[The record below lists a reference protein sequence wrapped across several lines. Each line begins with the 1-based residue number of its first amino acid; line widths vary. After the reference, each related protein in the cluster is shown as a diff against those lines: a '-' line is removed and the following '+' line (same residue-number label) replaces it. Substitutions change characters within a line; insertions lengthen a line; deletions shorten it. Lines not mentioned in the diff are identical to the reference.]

1 MEQKKQPIRT
11 LDLVYIAVGAALI
24 GICSWISIPMTVPF
38 TLQTFA
44 IFFILVLLGGRRG
57 TASVMV
63 WLLLGAAGVP
73 VFAEFTSGAGVL
85 LGNTG
90 GYMIGFIFIGLI
102 YMTAEHFFGSR
113 LPVQITA
120 LLLGLAV
127 CYAFGTAWFTVVYTR
142 AKGAVSIGAVLSWC
156 VLPFILPDIGKLVL
170 ALALAK
176 RVAPALQSV
185 KKAQI

>member
-1 MEQKKQPIRT
+1 MEQTKQTIRT

-24 GICSWISIPMTVPF
+24 AVCSWISIPLTVPF

-44 IFFILVLLGGRRG
+44 IFFLMVLLGGKRS

-73 VFAEFTSGAGVL
+73 VFAQFTSGLGIV

-90 GYMIGFIFIGLI
+90 GYMIGFLFIGMI
-102 YMTAEHFFGSR
+102 YMTAEHFFGQK
-113 LPVQITA
+113 LPVQIIS

-142 AKGAVSIGAVLSWC
+142 TNGAVGIGAVLSWC
-156 VLPFILPDIGKLVL
+156 VLPFILPDLGKLLL
-170 ALALAK
+170 ALTLAR
-176 RVAPALQSV
+176 RVAPALQRVRAS
-185 KKAQI
+185 